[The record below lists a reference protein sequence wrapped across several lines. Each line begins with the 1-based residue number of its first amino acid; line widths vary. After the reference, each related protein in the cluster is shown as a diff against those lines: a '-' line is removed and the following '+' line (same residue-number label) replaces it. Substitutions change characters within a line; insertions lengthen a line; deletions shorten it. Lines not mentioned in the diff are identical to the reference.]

1 MASQH
6 AERYDDLTLQI
17 GQQAQRSA
25 DLYADDARRA
35 WSTKQ
40 SEVGLLEA
48 ASAQLVMTS
57 RAAQDA
63 MAIRLGNQTPP
74 VNA

>member
-6 AERYDDLTLQI
+6 VERYDDLTLQI
-17 GQQAQRSA
+17 GHQAQRSA
-25 DLYADDARRA
+25 DLYADDSRRA
-35 WSTKQ
+35 WQTKQ
-40 SEVGLLEA
+40 QEVGLMEA
-48 ASAQLVMTS
+48 AAAQLVMTP

-74 VNA
+74 ITA